1 MQMKIY
7 LIMFVGHDDKQIIK
21 SNQEFLHF
29 HVWSGQENIKDLVTN
44 KSYYLH

>member
-7 LIMFVGHDDKQIIK
+7 LIKFVGHDDKQINK

-29 HVWSGQENIKDLVTN
+29 HVRSGLEETYKGSRH
-44 KSYYLH
+44 K